1 MCVRILE
8 TRAKRE
14 IPLFRLLLVRIHD
27 CWSVFS

>member
-14 IPLFRLLLVRIHD
+14 NPFVRLLIRIQLKAS
-27 CWSVFS
+27 WR